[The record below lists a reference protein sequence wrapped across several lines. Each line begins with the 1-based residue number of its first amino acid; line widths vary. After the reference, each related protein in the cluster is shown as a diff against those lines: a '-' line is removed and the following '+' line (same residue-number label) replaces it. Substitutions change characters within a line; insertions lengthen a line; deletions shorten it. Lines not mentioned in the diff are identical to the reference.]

1 MILIWEAMAAE
12 ARLVQEPDIL
22 DSLLKRVAAGE
33 QQALSDLYGRTR
45 VAVYGF
51 SLSYL
56 KNGHDAEDITQDTFV
71 QIWNHSSH
79 YVSQGK
85 PMAWILTIA
94 RNLSLEKLRKQSR
107 IQDLSDN
114 QRESFSIENPAFTT
128 EDRVVL
134 HAAFYSLSEEEQRVL
149 LLHAVAGL
157 KHREIAQILD
167 LALPTVLSKYH
178 RALKKLRLIL
188 EGDDAL

>member
-33 QQALSDLYGRTR
+33 QEALSDLYSRTR

-107 IQDLSDN
+107 IQGLSDN
-114 QRESFSIENPAFTT
+114 QWESFSIENPAFTT

>member
-33 QQALSDLYGRTR
+33 QEALSDLYGRTR

-114 QRESFSIENPAFTT
+114 QWESFSIENPAFTT

>member
-33 QQALSDLYGRTR
+33 QQALSDLYSRTR

>member
-33 QQALSDLYGRTR
+33 QQALSVLYSRTR

>member
-33 QQALSDLYGRTR
+33 QEALSDLYGRTR

>member
-1 MILIWEAMAAE
+1 M
-12 ARLVQEPDIL
+12 
-22 DSLLKRVAAGE
+22 
-33 QQALSDLYGRTR
+33 
-45 VAVYGF
+45 
-51 SLSYL
+51 
-56 KNGHDAEDITQDTFV
+56 
-71 QIWNHSSH
+71 
-79 YVSQGK
+79 
-85 PMAWILTIA
+85 
-94 RNLSLEKLRKQSR
+94 
-107 IQDLSDN
+107 
-114 QRESFSIENPAFTT
+114 
-128 EDRVVL
+128 

>member
-1 MILIWEAMAAE
+1 M
-12 ARLVQEPDIL
+12 VP
-22 DSLLKRVAAGE
+22 V
-33 QQALSDLYGRTR
+33 ALSDLYGRTR

-114 QRESFSIENPAFTT
+114 QWESFSIENPAFTT